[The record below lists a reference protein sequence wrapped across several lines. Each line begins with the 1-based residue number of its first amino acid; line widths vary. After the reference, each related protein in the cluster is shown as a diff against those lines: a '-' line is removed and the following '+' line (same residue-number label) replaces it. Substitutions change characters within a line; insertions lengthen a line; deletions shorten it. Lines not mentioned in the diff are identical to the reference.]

1 MGASWQRRTLEV
13 LLAGWE
19 REGCGSGVGRMERAI
34 RLPDSA
40 MEWLRAP
47 GAGSLHELACTYA
60 VTGERETA
68 ASPPARQ
75 PPKIGLLTS
84 EAQGG
89 SCVDCGQHHMFCSC
103 SGYHR
108 DTRLSADL
116 DPREPRSSLKSRSVR
131 TVRTVRSLLA
141 EHAAAD
147 LRTFELA
154 ASEQVNR
161 IEQDRKNSVMAR
173 GAAVTECQRP
183 RRVSFEDK
191 DHEQPVL
198 EARQIADMMDS
209 ARRRARR
216 QSMPA
221 VGFPNQLQAVTQPAM
236 VEIIENYFE
245 HSADKSDEKNA
256 KHTLPNPSGCIAEQ
270 ERAQTKPRMVN
281 STSLVFEDAEADELM
296 GRSPPSC

>member
-1 MGASWQRRTLEV
+1 MV
-13 LLAGWE
+13 LAGWE
-19 REGCGSGVGRMERAI
+19 VEEEYGLGAGRMERAH

-47 GAGSLHELACTYA
+47 GAGSMHELACTHA
-60 VTGERETA
+60 VTAGGEAA
-68 ASPPARQ
+68 ASLHAQQ
-75 PPKIGLLTS
+75 PRKIGLLTS
-84 EAQGG
+84 AAQGG

-116 DPREPRSSLKSRSVR
+116 DPREPRSSLKSCSVR

-154 ASEQVNR
+154 ASEQINR
-161 IEQDRKNSVMAR
+161 VKQDRKNSVPAH
-173 GAAVTECQRP
+173 GNAVTESQRP

-191 DHEQPVL
+191 EHEQPIL

-209 ARRRARR
+209 ARRRSRR

-221 VGFPNQLQAVTQPAM
+221 VGFANQLQAVKQPAM
-236 VEIIENYFE
+236 VEIVENYFE
-245 HSADKSDEKNA
+245 HSAETSDEIA
-256 KHTLPNPSGCIAEQ
+256 EQTLPNPSVRIVEQ
-270 ERAQTKPRMVN
+270 GRVPTKPRMVN
-281 STSLVFEDAEADELM
+281 STSLVFEDAEADALM